1 MRCGA
6 LAWLLIAL
14 VVGSG
19 CTCSGDDG
27 RDRAQTEKTGTSKVE
42 GGEHGARAE
51 GAGGVDDA
59 AGRSLT
65 IEEALKGLEGDG
77 PLLARFHT
85 SEGDLVARLFEKRA
99 PKTVANF
106 VGLAR
111 GLRPF
116 FDVKTNRWTRGPF
129 YNGLTFHSVVPDFM
143 IQTGCPLG
151 DGRGGPGYVFPDE
164 FNPALKH
171 DRPGILSMVN
181 AGPDTNGSQ
190 FFITER
196 EAPHLDG
203 RHPVFGVL
211 VEGLDVVKRIARVK
225 TDSAH
230 KPVTP
235 VLLETLTIERGK

>member
-1 MRCGA
+1 MT
-6 LAWLLIAL
+6 L
-14 VVGSG
+14 
-19 CTCSGDDG
+19 D
-27 RDRAQTEKTGTSKVE
+27 
-42 GGEHGARAE
+42 
-51 GAGGVDDA
+51 
-59 AGRSLT
+59 
-65 IEEALKGLEGDG
+65 EALKGLEGDG
-77 PLLARFHT
+77 LLLARIHT
-85 SEGDLVARLFEKRA
+85 SEGVMVARLFEKRA

-106 VGLAR
+106 VSLAR

-116 FDVKTNRWTRGPF
+116 FDAKTGRWIRRAF

-164 FNPALKH
+164 FSPALKH

-203 RHPVFGVL
+203 RHTVFGVL
-211 VEGLDVVKRIARVK
+211 IEGLEVVKKIARTK
-225 TDSAH
+225 ADSAH

-235 VLLETLTIERGK
+235 VLIETLTIERGK